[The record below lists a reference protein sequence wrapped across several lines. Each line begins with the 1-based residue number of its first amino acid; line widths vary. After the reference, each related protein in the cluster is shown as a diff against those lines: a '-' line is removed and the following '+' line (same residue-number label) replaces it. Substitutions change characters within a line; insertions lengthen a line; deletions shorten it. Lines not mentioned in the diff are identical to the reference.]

1 MSNLSLEPKDSELL
15 VAVLEERIT
24 WNIADEIIRS
34 EMSTELT
41 ALVYS
46 FRLNQTALQLP
57 RRIFTSYMAANSRRK
72 SRRRNEKLKDG
83 HSSFLTVVQ
92 IPNL

>member
-15 VAVLEERIT
+15 VSVLEERIT
-24 WNIADEIIRS
+24 WNIADVIIRS
-34 EMSTELT
+34 EMSTELI

-57 RRIFTSYMAANSRRK
+57 RRIFTCYKAEGSQ
-72 SRRRNEKLKDG
+72 LKAKE
-83 HSSFLTVVQ
+83 
-92 IPNL
+92 